1 MSGDKHPFFSVI
13 SLSAAFSAAAF
24 VALHYVQVLPLERE
38 VAQLKEQLKNQDKKV
53 KISKE
58 YQDLNSLYVNQK
70 VKAELLQ
77 SQLNKKFNIETELTN
92 TQVELRTIR
101 DKLKIYSKYESYPEV
116 VAKLESTKSL
126 LAQYQ
131 DAYKEQIEENHKL
144 KKDLSIKSEVAKLL
158 GKKEKIEEKINAMLH
173 GSTYV
178 HLQPY
183 TTFEQIPYD
192 QLNSQLANVNKQI
205 ELLYTKLSVQ
215 D

>member
-13 SLSAAFSAAAF
+13 ALSAAFSGVTF
-24 VALHYVQVLPLERE
+24 VALQYVQVLPLERE

-58 YQDLNSLYVNQK
+58 YQDLNGLYLNQK

-77 SQLNKKFNIETELTN
+77 SQLNQKYNIETELTN

-101 DKLKIYSKYESYPEV
+101 DKLKIYSKYETYPEV
-116 VAKLESTKSL
+116 VAKLESTNSL

-158 GKKEKIEEKINAMLH
+158 SKKEEIEEKINAMLH

-183 TTFEQIPYD
+183 TTFEQTAYD

-215 D
+215 G